1 MNLIE
6 KRSCF
11 LLEKKWRWSCCFAE
25 IVMKNLPINQFV
37 KNYFCT
43 LCYSSV
49 DKNCVCSKKD
59 CAFFQKTSPQIFF
72 ILAKKN
78 FLKVKKLA
86 TNVSKELK
94 YTIKEFLEEDILDN
108 LLNMWL
114 RNCLKTHCSRC
125 STCETYSKY
134 CEEAL
139 KEVGLPR
146 GESFNL

>member
-1 MNLIE
+1 MELHHHCSRKIKGSINIGRCLEDCKLCIE

-59 CAFFQKTSPQIFF
+59 GAFFQKTSP
-72 ILAKKN
+72 
-78 FLKVKKLA
+78 
-86 TNVSKELK
+86 
-94 YTIKEFLEEDILDN
+94 
-108 LLNMWL
+108 
-114 RNCLKTHCSRC
+114 
-125 STCETYSKY
+125 
-134 CEEAL
+134 
-139 KEVGLPR
+139 
-146 GESFNL
+146 